1 MSADLAYL
9 GLAEAAELIRAK
21 KLSPVEY
28 ATALLA
34 RIERHDSKYNA
45 FIALT
50 PERALKA
57 ARAAEAEITAGRWRG
72 SFHGMPYA
80 LKDIIDVEGLPT
92 TAHSEILIG
101 NIARR
106 HAVVTERLEAAGGV
120 LLGKLSTHEFAIGGP
135 SFDLPWPPARNPWN
149 RDHFCGGSSS
159 GSGAGLAAGF
169 FSAALGT
176 DTGGSIR
183 NPASMCGATGM
194 KPTYGRVSRRG
205 VAPLAFSL
213 DHVGPMTRT
222 VRDNALMLQVIAGHD
237 PSDPGSAD
245 ESVPDYGALLGQD
258 VRGLRIGV
266 IRHFYTKDV
275 VGNPEQIEALDDAV
289 KLLAEAGTEISEIT
303 LPALQDFSACGQIIL
318 AAEAYAVH
326 EQWLKE
332 RPEDYGARARERLLW
347 VFALI
352 AVPPPGLRRA
362 GARAAPSRGDVRA
375 VDYLQAVRWRLQLRD
390 RVAAAFANID
400 LAITASSM
408 DPACRIDDDEALASN
423 YWRQARMPFNVTGQ
437 PGLVIPAG
445 FSNGG
450 LPLSL
455 QLVGHP
461 FGEAMLYRVA
471 QFYEDATGWTKR
483 HPPGLS
489 E

>member
-1 MSADLAYL
+1 MSGYLAYL

-28 ATALLA
+28 VSALLA
-34 RIERHDSKYNA
+34 RIERHDGRYYA

-50 PERALKA
+50 PERALST
-57 ARAAEAEITAGRWRG
+57 ARAAEAEIAAGRWRG
-72 SFHGMPYA
+72 PFHGMPYA

-92 TAHSEILIG
+92 TAHSKILLG

-106 HAVVTERLEAAGGV
+106 HAVVTDRLEAAGGV

-169 FSAALGT
+169 FPAALGT

-183 NPASMCGATGM
+183 NPASMCGITGM

-213 DHVGPMTRT
+213 DHIGPMTRA

-237 PSDPGSAD
+237 PGDPGSAD
-245 ESVPDYGALLGQD
+245 EPVPDYGAMLGQG
-258 VRGLRIGV
+258 VRGLRVGV
-266 IRHFYTKDV
+266 IRRFYTKDV
-275 VGNPEQIEALDDAV
+275 TGNPEQVAALDAAAKV
-289 KLLAEAGTEISEIT
+289 LAEAGAETREIT
-303 LPALQDFSACGQIIL
+303 LPGLQDFSACGQIIL

-332 RPEDYGARARERLLW
+332 RPEDYGARARERLL
-347 VFALI
+347 
-352 AVPPPGLRRA
+352 A
-362 GARAAPSRGDVRA
+362 GATLRA

-408 DPACRIDDDEALASN
+408 DPACRIDDEEALASN

-483 HPPGLS
+483 HPPALS

>member
-1 MSADLAYL
+1 
-9 GLAEAAELIRAK
+9 
-21 KLSPVEY
+21 
-28 ATALLA
+28 
-34 RIERHDSKYNA
+34 
-45 FIALT
+45 
-50 PERALKA
+50 
-57 ARAAEAEITAGRWRG
+57 
-72 SFHGMPYA
+72 
-80 LKDIIDVEGLPT
+80 
-92 TAHSEILIG
+92 
-101 NIARR
+101 
-106 HAVVTERLEAAGGV
+106 
-120 LLGKLSTHEFAIGGP
+120 
-135 SFDLPWPPARNPWN
+135 
-149 RDHFCGGSSS
+149 
-159 GSGAGLAAGF
+159 
-169 FSAALGT
+169 
-176 DTGGSIR
+176 
-183 NPASMCGATGM
+183 
-194 KPTYGRVSRRG
+194 
-205 VAPLAFSL
+205 
-213 DHVGPMTRT
+213 MTRT

-237 PSDPGSAD
+237 PGDPGSAD
-245 ESVPDYGALLGQD
+245 EPVPDYGALLGQD

-275 VGNPEQIEALDDAV
+275 AGNPEQVEALDAAV
-289 KLLAEAGTEISEIT
+289 KLLAEAGAEVSEIT

-332 RPEDYGARARERLLW
+332 RPGGLW
-347 VFALI
+347 
-352 AVPPPGLRRA
+352 RT
-362 GARAAPSRGDVRA
+362 GARAAPRRGDAPRG
-375 VDYLQAVRWRLQLRD
+375 RLPPGGTLAPPASRPGS
-390 RVAAAFANID
+390 AAFANID
-400 LAITASSM
+400 AAITASSM

>member
-1 MSADLAYL
+1 MSSDLAYL
-9 GLAEAAELIRAK
+9 GLAEAAELVRAK

-28 ATALLA
+28 ATALLS
-34 RIERHDSKYNA
+34 RIERHDGRYNA

-50 PERALKA
+50 PERALSA
-57 ARAAEAEITAGRWRG
+57 ARAAETEIMAGRWRG
-72 SFHGMPYA
+72 PFHGMPYA
-80 LKDIIDVEGLPT
+80 LKDIIDVEGLAT
-92 TAHSEILIG
+92 TAHSKILEG

-106 HAVVTERLEAAGGV
+106 HAVVTERLEAAGGA

-169 FSAALGT
+169 FPAALGT

-183 NPASMCGATGM
+183 NPASMCGITGM

-213 DHVGPMTRT
+213 DHIGPMTRS

-237 PSDPGSAD
+237 PADPGSAD
-245 ESVPDYGALLGQD
+245 EAVPDYGMLLGQD
-258 VRGLRIGV
+258 MRGLRIGV

-275 VGNPEQIEALDDAV
+275 AGDPEQVAALDAAV
-289 KLLAEAGTEISEIT
+289 RLLAEAGAETREIT
-303 LPALQDFSACGQIIL
+303 LPTLQDFSACGQIIL

-332 RPEDYGARARERLLW
+332 RPQDYGARARERLL
-347 VFALI
+347 
-352 AVPPPGLRRA
+352 A
-362 GARAAPSRGDVRA
+362 GATLRA

-390 RVAAAFANID
+390 QVAAVFADID
-400 LAITASSM
+400 VAITVSSM
-408 DPACRIDDDEALASN
+408 DPACRIDDDEALAAN

-445 FSNGG
+445 FSKGG

-461 FGEAMLYRVA
+461 FGEAMLYRAA

-483 HPPGLS
+483 HPPELS
-489 E
+489 N

>member
-1 MSADLAYL
+1 VSGDLAYL
-9 GLAEAAELIRAK
+9 GLAEAAELIRTR

-28 ATALLA
+28 VTALLA
-34 RIERHDSKYNA
+34 RIGRHDGNYSA

-50 PERALKA
+50 PERALTA
-57 ARAAEAEITAGRWRG
+57 ARAAEAEIAAGRWRG
-72 SFHGMPYA
+72 PFHGMPYA

-92 TAHSEILIG
+92 TAHSKILTG

-135 SFDLPWPPARNPWN
+135 SFDLPWPPARNPWS

-169 FSAALGT
+169 FPAALGT

-183 NPASMCGATGM
+183 NPASMCGISGM

-222 VRDNALMLQVIAGHD
+222 VRDNAMMLRVIAGHD
-237 PSDPGSAD
+237 PGDPGSAD
-245 ESVPDYGALLGQD
+245 EPVSEYTAMLGQG
-258 VRGLRIGV
+258 VRGLRVGV
-266 IRHFYTKDV
+266 IRHFYARDV
-275 VGNPEQIEALDDAV
+275 AGHPEQVEALDTAV
-289 KLLAEAGTEISEIT
+289 KLLAAAGAETREVI
-303 LPALQDFSACGQIIL
+303 LPALQDFGACGQIIL

-332 RPEDYGARARERLLW
+332 RPQDYGARARERLL
-347 VFALI
+347 
-352 AVPPPGLRRA
+352 A
-362 GARAAPSRGDVRA
+362 GATLRA

-390 RVAAAFANID
+390 RVAAAFADID
-400 LAITASSM
+400 VAVTASSM
-408 DPACRIDDDEALASN
+408 DPACRIDDDETLATN

-445 FSNGG
+445 FAKSG

-471 QFYEDATGWTKR
+471 QFYEDATGWTKH
-483 HPPGLS
+483 HPPALS
-489 E
+489 D